1 MIYLCPDVA
10 QLVKKE
16 GWGWNHHHNDLFLIN
31 NHFLAALPLPKQAG
45 HTVAEAGGGGEPY
58 PGTLVSQTNWYS
70 SRQQEEE
77 AVAHF
82 LVPGHVKEN

>member
-1 MIYLCPDVA
+1 MMYLCSDVV

-16 GWGWNHHHNDLFLIN
+16 GWGWNHHHNDLFLIK

-45 HTVAEAGGGGEPY
+45 HTVAEGGKPY
-58 PGTLVSQTNWYS
+58 PGTLAFQTNWYS
-70 SRQQEEE
+70 RKQQEEE

-82 LVPGHVKEN
+82 LVSGHAKEN